1 MRSLILIG
9 YRGTGK
15 TTIARKLSEQL
26 HIPVF
31 DSDAEIERHTGKNIA
46 DIFAQNGEA
55 EFRNIEE
62 STIAE
67 ILKQNMLNPF
77 ILATGGGAI
86 LRPET
91 RCRLKN
97 AGHVVWLTATPKTI
111 FQRIQFDPA
120 SGTMRPN
127 LTSLT
132 PLEEIIALLEK
143 RHPLYSETAHEII
156 ETDLLK
162 INEITNRILSNYF
175 NDTKLTFN
183 DTELTKFS

>member
-1 MRSLILIG
+1 MNSLILIG

-15 TTIARKLSEQL
+15 TTIARKLGEQL
-26 HIPVF
+26 QIPVF
-31 DSDAEIERHTGKNIA
+31 DSDSEIEHHAGKSIT
-46 DIFAQNGEA
+46 DIFAQNGET

-67 ILKQNMLNPF
+67 ILQQHKSNPF
-77 ILATGGGAI
+77 VLATGGGAI

-97 AGHVVWLTATPKTI
+97 AGHVIWLTATPETI
-111 FQRIQFDPA
+111 FQRIQLDPA

-132 PLEEIIALLEK
+132 PLNEIIALLEK
-143 RHPLYSETAHEII
+143 RNSLYSETAHEII
-156 ETDLLK
+156 ETDSCE
-162 INEITNRILSNYF
+162 INEITNRILSNY
-175 NDTKLTFN
+175 TQL
-183 DTELTKFS
+183 

>member
-1 MRSLILIG
+1 MNSLIFIG

-15 TTIARKLSEQL
+15 TSIARKLGEQL
-26 HIPVF
+26 QIPVF
-31 DSDAEIERHTGKNIA
+31 DSDSEIERRAGKSIA

-67 ILKQNMLNPF
+67 ILQQNESNPF
-77 ILATGGGAI
+77 VLATGGGAI

-91 RCRLKN
+91 RRRLKN
-97 AGHVVWLTATPKTI
+97 AGHVIWLTATPETI
-111 FQRIQFDPA
+111 FQRIQLDPA

-143 RHPLYSETAHEII
+143 RNPLYSETAREII
-156 ETDLLK
+156 ETDSLP
-162 INEITNRILSNYF
+162 INEITNRILSDNRQ
-175 NDTKLTFN
+175 
-183 DTELTKFS
+183 S